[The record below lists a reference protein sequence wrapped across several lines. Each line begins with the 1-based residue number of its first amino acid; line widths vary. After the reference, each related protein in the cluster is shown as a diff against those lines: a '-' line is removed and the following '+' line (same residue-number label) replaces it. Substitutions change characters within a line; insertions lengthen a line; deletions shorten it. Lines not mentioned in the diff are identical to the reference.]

1 MAKWEIEVIHEP
13 SGQYMNFTAD
23 TDTEDFWDSILKNKS
38 FKEWVRGKYQFAKTD
53 SNVPLAEVTEEEED
67 DE

>member
-1 MAKWEIEVIHEP
+1 METGEVEARK
-13 SGQYMNFTAD
+13 YRLAD
-23 TDTEDFWDSILKNKS
+23 TDTEDFWDSIIKNKS